1 MRGTD
6 ERSGELFSYVDL
18 EDRVPTGH
26 PLVATGGAYE
36 ARWRVRGRPSMSDR
50 GGGLRCQLPTVRPLG
65 AKCPSAFSDAAAT
78 RDEGVDVVRLVEHGR
93 AAELAAAPAGGNAP
107 KHEPGCA
114 AGSAT
119 VSMGR
124 ADTVMT
130 FGAAPSRSTLQP

>member
-1 MRGTD
+1 MKPAGA
-6 ERSGELFSYVDL
+6 SGASGVARAKAHGRASEKA
-18 EDRVPTGH
+18 EGH
-26 PLVATGGAYE
+26 LAPKGRTVGNWHRRPPPLSLMD
-36 ARWRVRGRPSMSDR
+36 GRPR
-50 GGGLRCQLPTVRPLG
+50 AHG
-65 AKCPSAFSDAAAT
+65 AAAT

-124 ADTVMT
+124 ADTVMN
-130 FGAAPSRSTLQP
+130 R